1 MQDACLLLFHNRDPT
16 GMAVLLGTS
25 RVEDVYKLKT
35 TLSPCLQSPM
45 IDFPFLSFSISY
57 INMAF
62 LKVIFT
68 FPEDLSRPRA
78 S

>member
-35 TLSPCLQSPM
+35 TLSPCLQAP
-45 IDFPFLSFSISY
+45 
-57 INMAF
+57 
-62 LKVIFT
+62 
-68 FPEDLSRPRA
+68 
-78 S
+78 